1 MFNINCIKCVVY
13 ALSSNINHNIKLIY
27 LNRLMSVIVTSKNRK
42 KKRNKNIVT
51 SVIIKE
57 LIKIISNNGSE
68 NGEMCKVI
76 TDVLIYIYSIIKD
89 KYIVTNALIKEL
101 NGYVKNLN
109 HLLILLQNINNKNK
123 TNVIVERIYNLVLNN
138 KTLLEN
144 LNNVKLII
152 FFILLTFNHLYNGDE
167 CVKNILTKKLFN
179 YNVNDREFYKDHENF
194 HNFINF
200 VLNLKDL
207 TLINSVITIEVL
219 YISEDLRNYIKIDE
233 NFIENLKYLSND
245 VVLYVL
251 LYNISPN
258 HHLMIDNVNI
268 MLQNNLTKPQLILMH
283 KFMNYIIHNDLRL
296 LDESFIANINNL
308 LPRITD
314 VKLVNLILLYTIKFK
329 VDIIEESV
337 IKCLNGDSITVILLM
352 LLNKFEFD
360 DEFFLKIINELMNS
374 DIFDEVN
381 WSILLLILINN
392 NYYIN
397 TVMFNIFLQH
407 SINNEEIKRDKRFN
421 AFLSYI
427 IDITRWPLESVT
439 DYVFKNVLAP
449 NLIN

>member
-89 KYIVTNALIKEL
+89 KNIVTNALIKEL

-123 TNVIVERIYNLVLNN
+123 TNVIVVRIYNLVLNN

-179 YNVNDREFYKDHENF
+179 YNVNDREFYKDHEDF

-337 IKCLNGDSITVILLM
+337 IKCLNGDSFTVILLM

-374 DIFDEVN
+374 YTFDEVN
-381 WSILLLILINN
+381 WTILLLILINN